1 MTDTN
6 DLTLRL
12 PAHILESRPY
22 QPGKPID
29 ALAREIG
36 VEPDAIVKLASNENP
51 LGMSEAARATLT
63 HATHEAARYPDND
76 CHALVEALSRKLG
89 VPAAWLVL
97 GNGSEC
103 VLGLAA
109 TAFLEPGRH
118 ALYAQYSFQAFV
130 NAVQRTGAQHR
141 VVAAREHGCD
151 LEAMLEAIDGDT
163 ALVYISNPGNPTGSF
178 VPGDVLER
186 FIARV
191 PASVPILLD
200 EAYCEYLPDDDRYDS
215 LGWVRLFPN
224 LIVTR
229 TFSKAYGLAG
239 LRVGYGIAQA
249 PLAALL
255 NRIRPAFVVTGQAE
269 RAAVAALADDAFL
282 VRSRVAN
289 QAGLVQLYAGFDALA
304 LPYLRSRG
312 NFVLVKVGDAPAINT
327 RLLRQGVIV
336 RPVGVYGLPQWL
348 RISVGTEDENA
359 RCLAAL
365 KTAIEG

>member
-36 VEPDAIVKLASNENP
+36 VDPDAIVKLASNENP
-51 LGMSEAARATLT
+51 LGMSEAARAALAQAA
-63 HATHEAARYPDND
+63 HGAARYPDND
-76 CHALVEALSRKLG
+76 CHALVQALSRKLD
-89 VPAAWLVL
+89 VPANWLVL

-118 ALYAQYSFQAFV
+118 ALYAQYSFQAFI
-130 NAVQRTGAQHR
+130 NAVQRTGAQHK

-151 LEAMLEAIDGDT
+151 LDAMLGAIDSDT
-163 ALVYISNPGNPTGSF
+163 SLVYIANPGNPTGSF
-178 VPGDVLER
+178 VPGAALER

-191 PASVPILLD
+191 PRDVPVLLD
-200 EAYCEYLPDDDRYDS
+200 EAYYEYLPDADHYDS
-215 LGWVRLFPN
+215 LAWVRRFPN

-255 NRIRPAFVVTGQAE
+255 NRIRPAFVVTEQAE
-269 RAAVAALADDAFL
+269 RAAVAALDDEAFL
-282 VRSRVAN
+282 ARSRMAN
-289 QAGLVQLYAGFDALA
+289 ERGLAQWYAGLDALG

-312 NFVLVKVGDAPAINT
+312 NFVLAQVGDAAAINT

-348 RISVGTEDENA
+348 RISVGTEEENV

-365 KTAIEG
+365 KSAMEP